1 MANPNIAKAEA
12 NVAKQAAGL
21 SLDAAKDAV
30 ADKLAGLKE
39 KAADFAHDKI
49 GEAKNFINE
58 KTQQAGAKEGGLA
71 DKAKSFVADAL
82 DKGADIAGNFA
93 DKLRQ

>member
-1 MANPNIAKAEA
+1 MANPNNTKAEER
-12 NVAKQAAGL
+12 VAKQAAGL
-21 SLDAAKDAV
+21 SLDAAKNAM
-30 ADKLAGLKE
+30 ADKFAGLKDR
-39 KAADFAHDKI
+39 AADFAHDKI
-49 GEAKNFINE
+49 DEARSYINE
-58 KTQQAGAKEGGLA
+58 KKKEVGAKEGGMA